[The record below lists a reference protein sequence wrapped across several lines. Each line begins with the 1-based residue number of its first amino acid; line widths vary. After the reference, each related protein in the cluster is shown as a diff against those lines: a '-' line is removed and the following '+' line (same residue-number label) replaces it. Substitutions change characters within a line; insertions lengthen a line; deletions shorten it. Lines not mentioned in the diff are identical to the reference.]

1 MATTV
6 DIPPYI
12 QERCNELGG
21 GVSYALKVL
30 RAQLGDDPLMGTPQ
44 GDPSLYTVD
53 IDGDTFEDCP
63 ALLVHYAYGPP
74 LLEEGRVEIRGITA
88 TQAPAT
94 GNDDQDQVPDRGL
107 EEAAVRQV
115 TAAWRRIE
123 AWLREHAPASYASL
137 KAGAS
142 VEEISALEGTL
153 GLRVPADLKALWSLH
168 AGVRDVR
175 GAGFLPDNR
184 ALMDLEAVAAFH
196 RMQMMFQQRSRSD
209 EDPTWRPSWIPF
221 CSYGVDDRSSGL
233 YLDSATGELG
243 YFSRY
248 AERWT
253 EYASLTVYLEEF
265 ADALEAPGLVTG
277 ARPGLT
283 GGALVWGPP
292 NYPNPDHPWVEY
304 TG

>member
-1 MATTV
+1 
-6 DIPPYI
+6 
-12 QERCNELGG
+12 
-21 GVSYALKVL
+21 
-30 RAQLGDDPLMGTPQ
+30 MGTPQ
-44 GDPSLYTVD
+44 GEPSLYTVE

-74 LLEEGRVEIRGITA
+74 LLEEGRVEIRGITV
-88 TQAPAT
+88 TQPPAT
-94 GNDDQDQVPDRGL
+94 DDGQDQVLDRGL

-115 TAAWRRIE
+115 STAWRRVE
-123 AWLREHAPASYASL
+123 AWLRERAPASYASL

-142 VEEISALEGTL
+142 VEEIGALEAAL
-153 GLRVPADLKALWSLH
+153 GLRIPADLKALWSLH
-168 AGVRDVR
+168 AGVRDVS

-196 RMQMMFQQRSRSD
+196 RMQMRFQQRSRSD

-277 ARPGLT
+277 ARPGLA

-292 NYPNPDHPWVEY
+292 TYSDPDHPWVEY
-304 TG
+304 TS